1 MSKAKDWIEKGKLFH
16 ERGQY
21 DQAID
26 SFKRALSI
34 KPDNTD
40 AMIRIGLS
48 YRYKEEY
55 DKAIKWYEKVL
66 EIDPKSKLALNNIG
80 YALECKGELDEAAKR
95 YTKALEIDPV
105 YELALI
111 NLIKILNDKKEY
123 HKIIEVLEKALEL
136 DPVNP
141 GNWIDIG
148 LAFNDIGEYEK
159 AIDAYEKALKFEPSK
174 IAYNNL
180 GWTYF
185 NKNEYEKAT
194 KLFAESLKIDWKYD
208 IPYGNLNKIYNYLVD
223 NQIKDCTLWKSLAE
237 AYYIAREYKF
247 ALDSCNRCLG
257 INDKF
262 KNIRKLKE
270 KILEAKRK
278 VDMKSNL
285 NNIID
290 IALNTFSMIATSV
303 LLKDV
308 VGYIK
313 YKEPELEFT
322 FSEIKYAIIDFIN
335 KRGLNIRLD
344 DNRLIILK
352 EDRHTLE
359 KKLTI

>member
-1 MSKAKDWIEKGKLFH
+1 
-16 ERGQY
+16 
-21 DQAID
+21 
-26 SFKRALSI
+26 
-34 KPDNTD
+34 
-40 AMIRIGLS
+40 
-48 YRYKEEY
+48 
-55 DKAIKWYEKVL
+55 
-66 EIDPKSKLALNNIG
+66 
-80 YALECKGELDEAAKR
+80 
-95 YTKALEIDPV
+95 
-105 YELALI
+105 
-111 NLIKILNDKKEY
+111 
-123 HKIIEVLEKALEL
+123 
-136 DPVNP
+136 
-141 GNWIDIG
+141 
-148 LAFNDIGEYEK
+148 
-159 AIDAYEKALKFEPSK
+159 
-174 IAYNNL
+174 
-180 GWTYF
+180 
-185 NKNEYEKAT
+185 
-194 KLFAESLKIDWKYD
+194 
-208 IPYGNLNKIYNYLVD
+208 
-223 NQIKDCTLWKSLAE
+223 WKSLAE